1 MLAQHKTAKPSNLDP
16 AARNQGLGQVI
27 EDALDGA
34 IDIGRVEVRIPLL
47 QNVDEVGA
55 AHARM
60 DQGFSWGWLVVSTP
74 YFNGLRIFSAL
85 TSSVSYQAFPLAV
98 EALGAVNGPIELG
111 EPPTPKPVSQNSQVR

>member
-1 MLAQHKTAKPSNLDP
+1 MLTQHKTTKPANLDA
-16 AARNQGLGQVI
+16 AARSQGLGQVI
-27 EDALDGA
+27 KDALDGG

-55 AHARM
+55 EHARM
-60 DQGFSWGWLVVSTP
+60 DQVVSWGWIMDSTP

-85 TSSVSYQAFPLAV
+85 ISSVSYQAFPLAV